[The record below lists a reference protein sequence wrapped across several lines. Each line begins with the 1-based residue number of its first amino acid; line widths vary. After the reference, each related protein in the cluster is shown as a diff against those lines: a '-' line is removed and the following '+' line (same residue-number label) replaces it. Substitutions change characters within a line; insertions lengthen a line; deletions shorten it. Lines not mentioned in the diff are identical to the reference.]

1 MPRKKKEFK
10 YVKKNDG
17 RKNNGRK
24 KGATTLKK
32 TTATPSAMNQAKKD
46 RIGIYALNAM
56 KEIFG
61 SEDEAWKELA
71 KQAKDGSFPH
81 FKLLMEYKYGRPG
94 DHIQGKPQGIDIN
107 IKNLFA
113 GTQAIPEPAD
123 DIIDITDERN
133 DIDSDEEED

>member
-1 MPRKKKEFK
+1 MPRKKKEYK

-24 KGATTLKK
+24 KGDTVVKK
-32 TTATPSAMNQAKKD
+32 TTATPSAMNQAKRD

-56 KEIFG
+56 KEVFG
-61 SEDEAWKELA
+61 SEDEAWRELA

-94 DHIQGKPQGIDIN
+94 DQIQSRPQGIDIN

-113 GTQAIPEPAD
+113 GTQALPDAEE
-123 DIIDITDERN
+123 IIDITNEGV
-133 DIDSDEEED
+133 DIDSDEEEN

>member
-1 MPRKKKEFK
+1 MARSKKEYK

-24 KGATTLKK
+24 KGDTVVKK
-32 TTATPSAMNQAKKD
+32 TTATPSAMNQAKRD

-56 KEIFG
+56 KEVFG

-94 DHIQGKPQGIDIN
+94 DQIQGRPQGIDIN

-113 GTQAIPEPAD
+113 GTQALPEAEE
-123 DIIDITDERN
+123 IIDITNEGI

>member
-1 MPRKKKEFK
+1 MPRKKKEYK

-24 KGATTLKK
+24 KGDTTLKK
-32 TTATPSAMNQAKKD
+32 TTATPSAMNQAKRD

-56 KEIFG
+56 KEVFG
-61 SEDEAWKELA
+61 SEDEAWRELA

-94 DHIQGKPQGIDIN
+94 DQVQSRPQGIDIN

-113 GTQAIPEPAD
+113 GTQALPDAEE
-123 DIIDITDERN
+123 IIDITNEGV
-133 DIDSDEEED
+133 DIDTDEEEN

>member
-1 MPRKKKEFK
+1 MPRKKKEYK

-24 KGATTLKK
+24 KGDTALKK
-32 TTATPSAMNQAKKD
+32 TTATPSAMNQAKRD

-56 KEIFG
+56 KEVFG
-61 SEDEAWKELA
+61 SEDEAWRELA

-94 DHIQGKPQGIDIN
+94 DQVQSRPQGIDIN

-113 GTQAIPEPAD
+113 GTQALPDAEE
-123 DIIDITDERN
+123 IIDITNEGV
-133 DIDSDEEED
+133 DIDTDEEEN

>member
-1 MPRKKKEFK
+1 MPRKKKDYK

-24 KGATTLKK
+24 KGETNLKR

-56 KEIFG
+56 KEVFG
-61 SEDEAWKELA
+61 SEDEAWRELA
-71 KQAKDGSFPH
+71 KQAKEGSFPH
-81 FKLLMEYKYGRPG
+81 FKMLMEYKYGKPG
-94 DHIQGKPQGIDIN
+94 EQQPNKPNSIDIN

-113 GTQAIPEPAD
+113 GTQEPPKD
-123 DIIDITDERN
+123 DIIDITDEET
-133 DIDSDEEED
+133 STE